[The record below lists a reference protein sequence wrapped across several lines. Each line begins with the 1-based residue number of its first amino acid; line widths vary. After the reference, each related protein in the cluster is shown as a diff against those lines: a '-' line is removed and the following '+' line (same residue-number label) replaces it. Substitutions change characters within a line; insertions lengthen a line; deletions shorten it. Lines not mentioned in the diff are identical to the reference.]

1 MQNKARLDNYLV
13 LKTLGTG
20 YTGKVKLG
28 RDMSTSQLYALKILD
43 PTKMDTQKLAKVV
56 KSLEN
61 ELGVMKNLNHKN
73 IVRFLGLNTNGVYI
87 SRKGKEKKVA
97 YAVIELASKGEI
109 FEVLFKIGPFN
120 ENMSRFYMKQIVSAL
135 EYLHTN
141 KVAHRDLKPEN
152 LLLDDDMNLKL
163 ADFGFATLFDEETKN
178 KTKLGTERYMSPELL
193 NKKPYSASKADVFAA
208 GVILFIFYSGHPPFH
223 EGRLED
229 PYYNVFMKNR
239 QKFWD
244 FHAKQNK
251 KRVYSESYKALVSA
265 MLEYDPDVRYTI
277 QQVKDSPWLN
287 EACDEQKALE
297 DMAMYI
303 QAMMKTIEQSDSMV
317 VENTN
322 EYRKLFTDESSRTNQ
337 HVGSTGNLLP
347 ADYDKIVTDCISNAG
362 SHHNVICVKCKT
374 KGELVNGI
382 VNTTHKLQD
391 TKVVWNDAK
400 DAFKLKFT
408 TEYSETVL
416 VKVRIYAGE
425 NGEFKVEF
433 AKLQGPCMD
442 YYKFK
447 AQFTELL
454 AQTI

>member
-1 MQNKARLDNYLV
+1 MQNRARLDDYV
-13 LKTLGTG
+13 ILKTLGTG

-28 RDMSTSQLYALKILD
+28 RDMNSGQLYALKILD
-43 PTKMDTQKLAKVV
+43 PTKMDTQKLSKVV

-61 ELGVMKNLNHKN
+61 ELAVMQNLQHPN
-73 IVRFLGLNTNGVYI
+73 IVRFLGLNTSGVYVN
-87 SRKGKEKKVA
+87 RKGKEKTVA

-120 ENMSRFYMKQIVSAL
+120 ENMARFYMKQLVSAL
-135 EYLHTN
+135 EYLHGN

-152 LLLDDDMNLKL
+152 LLLDEGMNLKL
-163 ADFGFATLFDEETKN
+163 ADFGFATLFTDDVKN

-193 NKKPYSASKADVFAA
+193 AKKPYSAAKADVFAA

-251 KRVYSESYKALVSA
+251 KRAYSESYKALVSG
-265 MLEYDPDVRYTI
+265 MLEYEPETRFSIADVRN
-277 QQVKDSPWLN
+277 SAWLN
-287 EACDEQKALE
+287 EPLDEQKALE

-303 QAMMKTIEQSDSMV
+303 QAMIKTLEQNEQMTTESQDAFRDLSHANEQP
-317 VENTN
+317 VE
-322 EYRKLFTDESSRTNQ
+322 RA
-337 HVGSTGNLLP
+337 TGNMLP
-347 ADYDKIVTDCISNAG
+347 ADYDKVETHCASIANAN
-362 SHHNVICVKCKT
+362 HNSMTIHAKNKQQ
-374 KGELVNGI
+374 LVNAI
-382 VNTTHKLQD
+382 VAAVHKIPEA
-391 TKVVWNDAK
+391 KIVWNEDK
-400 DAFKLKFT
+400 TNFKLKFA

-416 VKVRIYAGE
+416 MKVRIYE
-425 NGEFKVEF
+425 DKNGEFMVELC
-433 AKLQGPCMD
+433 KSQGPCME

-447 AQFTELL
+447 AQFSELL
-454 AQTI
+454 AQSL